1 MIRIN
6 LLPPE
11 YAAAQSKKEQQ
22 IIFGGAGAL
31 VVAFL
36 MIFWMIESRKAARL
50 ERQIND
56 AEAELRKFQAII
68 SQIESI
74 EANKKQLTAKRDV
87 IRNLNRS
94 RLIYPV
100 FFEDIL
106 PIIPSDVWVT
116 NVIINEQGQ
125 GMKVTMTSNA
135 LSNFA
140 LATWLTNLQQSTH
153 FSSVDLSPISYNNN
167 PETGAQ
173 TLAFTITCTYQH
185 QGPFPLQEFN

>member
-11 YAAAQSKKEQQ
+11 YAAAQAKKEQQ
-22 IIFGGAGAL
+22 IILGTVAG
-31 VVAFL
+31 VVVLFL
-36 MIFWMIESRKAARL
+36 FLFWFIQSRRAAKL
-50 ERQIND
+50 ERQIEEAD
-56 AEAELRKFQAII
+56 AELRKFQAII
-68 SQIESI
+68 SQIETI
-74 EANKKQLTAKRDV
+74 ENSKKQLLSKRDV

-100 FFEDIL
+100 FFEDML
-106 PIIPSDVWVT
+106 PIVPSDVWVN
-116 NVIINEQGQ
+116 NVQITESGQ
-125 GMKVTMTSNA
+125 SMKVVMASNA

-153 FSSVDLSPISYNNN
+153 FTGIDLSAISYSNNDQ
-167 PETGAQ
+167 GGQ
-173 TLAFTITCTYQH
+173 TLTFSITCNYQH

>member
-1 MIRIN
+1 LIRIN

-22 IIFGGAGAL
+22 
-31 VVAFL
+31 VVMGSAAASIVVVLF
-36 MIFWMIESRKAARL
+36 MFWFVQSRKAARL
-50 ERQIND
+50 EKQIEEAD
-56 AEAELRKFQAII
+56 AELRKFQAII
-68 SQIESI
+68 SQIDSI
-74 EANKKQLTAKRDV
+74 EANKKQLTSKRDV

-100 FFEDIL
+100 FFEDLL

-116 NVIINEQGQ
+116 NVQILEQGA
-125 GMKVTMTSNA
+125 GMKVTMASNA

-153 FSSVDLSPISYNNN
+153 FSGIDLSPISYSNNDQN
-167 PETGAQ
+167 GQ
-173 TLAFTITCTYQH
+173 TLSFSITCMYQH

>member
-1 MIRIN
+1 LIRIN

-11 YAAAQSKKEQQ
+11 YAAAQAKKEQQ
-22 IIFGGAGAL
+22 LILGTVAGVL
-31 VVAFL
+31 VVFL
-36 MIFWMIESRKAARL
+36 FLFWFIQSRRAARL
-50 ERQIND
+50 ERQIEEAD
-56 AEAELRKFQAII
+56 AELRKFQAII
-68 SQIESI
+68 SQIETI
-74 EANKKQLTAKRDV
+74 ENSKKQLLAKRDV

-100 FFEDIL
+100 FFEDML

-116 NVIINEQGQ
+116 NVQIQESGTA
-125 GMKVTMTSNA
+125 MKVVMASNA

-153 FSSVDLSPISYNNN
+153 FTNVELSPISYANNDQ
-167 PETGAQ
+167 GGQ
-173 TLAFTITCTYQH
+173 TLTFSITCSYQH

>member
-22 IIFGGAGAL
+22 VILGSGAVVL
-31 VVAFL
+31 VAVLFL
-36 MIFWMIESRKAARL
+36 FWFVQSRKAARL
-50 ERQIND
+50 ERQIQEAD
-56 AEAELRKFQAII
+56 AELRKFQAII

-74 EANKKQLTAKRDV
+74 EASKKQLTAKKDV
-87 IRNLNRS
+87 ITSLNRS

-100 FFEDIL
+100 FFEDLL

-116 NVIINEQGQ
+116 NVQITEQGA
-125 GMKVTMTSNA
+125 GMKVTMNSNA

-153 FSSVDLSPISYNNN
+153 FSGIDLSSISYAPN
-167 PETGAQ
+167 EQSGQ
-173 TLAFTITCTYQH
+173 TLTFSITCAYQH